1 MKRLVCVLLLGTIT
15 FFVRAQNVGDQLVV
29 DKFSRYYN
37 SSQADSLYMLFDPQ
51 MQTVLNVEKTKAM
64 INQIKGKLG
73 QIVKSHYEG
82 SPASEIYEY
91 RMSFEKRLVDLAL
104 ILKGGMIAGI
114 REKKIELAADSA
126 TRSKSPDNFV
136 VRVPL
141 ARLAGTLTMP
151 KASGKV
157 PVVLLISGSGPTDR
171 NMNQESGLTSNS
183 FLMLAKGLADHGIAS
198 VRYDK
203 RGVGKSVFSGNPE
216 DLVFDDFIG
225 DAVLLVD
232 SLKKD
237 SRFSKVIIAG
247 HSEGVAIG
255 LVAALNRKP
264 AAFIS
269 LSGYATDLVSL
280 LGKQLKTDLSPAD
293 FKVAAEAMDSLK
305 AGKPFNKPLPGMLST
320 LFSPAIQPFLISNVK
335 YNAQLEIAKLK
346 VPILII
352 AGTHDLQIG
361 IEDAQR
367 LHTAAPGSKLK
378 LIPEMNHVL
387 KNAPAEKVAN
397 FATYN
402 KPDLPL
408 HPDLI
413 PILTQFILQLR

>member
-1 MKRLVCVLLLGTIT
+1 MKRLCCVLLLGTVT
-15 FFVRAQNVGDQLVV
+15 FFARAQHVSDQLVV
-29 DKFSRYYN
+29 DKFLRYFN

-73 QIVKSHYEG
+73 QIMKSHYEG

-91 RMSFEKRLVDLAL
+91 RMSFEKPLVDLAL
-104 ILKGGMIAGI
+104 MLKGDMIAGI
-114 REKKIELAADSA
+114 RQKKAEMAVDSA

-141 ARLAGTLTMP
+141 ARLVGTLTMP
-151 KASGKV
+151 KTSGKV

-203 RGVGKSVFSGNPE
+203 RGVGRSVFSGNPE

-247 HSEGVAIG
+247 HSEGAAIG

-264 AAFIS
+264 AAFVS

-280 LGKQLKTDLSPAD
+280 LGKQLKADLSPAD
-293 FKVAAEAMDSLK
+293 FKVAAQAVDSLK
-305 AGKPFNKPLPGMLST
+305 AGKPFNKPLPGILST

-335 YNAQLEIAKLK
+335 YNAGLEIAKLK
-346 VPILII
+346 IPILII
-352 AGTHDLQIG
+352 GGTHDLQIG
-361 IEDAQR
+361 VEDAER
-367 LHTAAPGSKLK
+367 LHIAAPGSKLK
-378 LIPEMNHVL
+378 LITNMNHVL
-387 KNAPAEKVAN
+387 KNAPAEKTAN

>member
-1 MKRLVCVLLLGTIT
+1 MKRLFCVLLLGTIT
-15 FFVRAQNVGDQLVV
+15 FFARGQNVSDQLVV
-29 DKFSRYYN
+29 DKFLRYFN
-37 SSQADSLYMLFDPQ
+37 SSQADSLYTLFDPQ

-91 RMSFEKRLVDLAL
+91 RMSFEKPLVDLAL
-104 ILKGGMIAGI
+104 MLKGGMIAGI
-114 REKKIELAADSA
+114 RQKKIEMAADSA

-141 ARLAGTLTMP
+141 ARLVGTLTMP

-203 RGVGKSVFSGNPE
+203 RGVGRSVFSGNPE

-237 SRFSKVIIAG
+237 ARFSKVIIAG
-247 HSEGVAIG
+247 HSEGATIG
-255 LVAALNRKP
+255 LVAALKRKP

-280 LGKQLKTDLSPAD
+280 LGKQLKADLSPAD
-293 FKVAAEAMDSLK
+293 FKVAAEVMDSLK
-305 AGKPFNKPLPGMLST
+305 AGKRINKPLPGILSA

-335 YNAQLEIAKLK
+335 YNARLEIAKLK

-361 IEDAQR
+361 VEDAER
-367 LHTAAPGSKLK
+367 LHVAALGSKLK
-378 LIPEMNHVL
+378 LITNMNHVL
-387 KNAPAEKVAN
+387 KNAPAEKTAN

-408 HPDLI
+408 HPDLM

>member
-1 MKRLVCVLLLGTIT
+1 MKRLVCVLFLGAMT
-15 FFVRAQNVGDQLVV
+15 FFARAQNAGDQLVV
-29 DKFSRYYN
+29 DKFLRYYN
-37 SSQADSLYMLFDPQ
+37 SNQADSIYTLFDPQ
-51 MQTVLNVEKTKAM
+51 MQTVLNVEKTKAV

-73 QIVKSHYEG
+73 QIVKNHYEG
-82 SPASEIYEY
+82 SPTSEIYEF
-91 RMSFEKRLVDLAL
+91 RLSFEKPLVDLAL
-104 ILKGGMIAGI
+104 MLKGGMIAGI
-114 REKKIELAADSA
+114 QQKKIEMAADSA

-141 ARLAGTLTMP
+141 ARLVGTLTMP
-151 KASGKV
+151 KTSGKV

-183 FLMLAKGLADHGIAS
+183 FLMLARGLADHGIAS

-237 SRFSKVIIAG
+237 PRFSKVIIAG

-255 LVAALNRKP
+255 LVAALSRKP

-269 LSGYATDLVSL
+269 LSGYATNLVSL

-293 FKVAAEAMDSLK
+293 LKVATEAMDSLK

-361 IEDAQR
+361 VEDAQR

-387 KNAPAEKVAN
+387 KNAPAEKAAN

-408 HPDLI
+408 HPDLV